1 MSNYLLL
8 LYLAGFIL
16 VALTIALVIVLLLN
30 AHMSYVRKKLDL
42 YRPKHCRED
51 LYDRLR

>member
-1 MSNYLLL
+1 MSNYMLL
-8 LYLAGFIL
+8 LYLAAFIL
-16 VALTIALVIVLLLN
+16 IALIVALVIVLLLN
-30 AHMSYVRKKLDL
+30 AHMSYIKNKLDL